1 MNYNLLIKNLQPEV
15 AKLEKMLGTKTYCD
29 SSRLLSEIA
38 SHIISSGGKRLR
50 PLILLLSAK
59 MFGYENEDEN
69 GDANN
74 IRLAAAIELIHTAT
88 LLHDDIIDNSSL
100 RRNRISAHLKWGV
113 RNSIIAGDWLF
124 ALAFDLVVST
134 KNIKMIKIVSN
145 MTKVLARGELDQ
157 LHNKYHSIATEAE
170 YFKVIAAKTAILF
183 EAAMQLAALVAE
195 QPEDIVTNAGL
206 FGFHLGLAF
215 QIQDDLLD
223 YVGSSE
229 VIGKNIGDD
238 LQEGKFTLP
247 LIYLKDRDYSTFK
260 KIAKLINNHQL
271 TANDVFALRQVLVDL
286 KVIDDVYS
294 KIANH
299 QSLAVNYLNKLP
311 ENDYKYTLHELST
324 QMAARES

>member
-15 AKLEKMLGTKTYCD
+15 AKLEKMLGATTYSD

-50 PLILLLSAK
+50 PLILLLAAK
-59 MFGYENEDEN
+59 MFGYEDVN

-100 RRNRISAHLKWGV
+100 RRNTISAHLKWGV

-134 KNIKMIKIVSN
+134 KNIKIIKIVSN

-157 LHNKYHSIATEAE
+157 LHNKNHSIVTEAE
-170 YFKVIAAKTAILF
+170 YFKVIAAKTAVLF
-183 EAAMQLAALVAE
+183 EATMQLAALVAG
-195 QPEDIVTNAGL
+195 QPDDTVTNAGL
-206 FGFHLGLAF
+206 FGLHLGLVF

-223 YVGSSE
+223 YLGASE

-247 LIYLKDRDYSTFK
+247 LIYLKDRDYSRFK
-260 KIAKLINNHQL
+260 KIAKLISNHQL
-271 TANDVFALRQVLVDL
+271 TNNDIFELRQVLVDL

-294 KIANH
+294 KMANH
-299 QSLAVNYLNKLP
+299 QGLAMDYLNKLP
-311 ENDYKYTLHELST
+311 DNDYKYTLRELST
-324 QMAARES
+324 QMAVRAC